1 MVDRIRKLPPGE
13 KPLSAPVTRKGKA
26 TSLDEHVGYRLRTRR
41 ALLGISQERLAGSV
55 GITFQQMQKYERGV
69 NRISA
74 GRLFQ
79 FSKLLD
85 VPLTYFFEDMG
96 KGKSNPYAYVGGL
109 ADTEQEGFEDSPTI
123 DENILRK
130 RETLSL
136 VRLYYSLPTSAQRK
150 EVLTLVRTIVA
161 RARKNPKA
169 PLSIPRKRKS
179 GSEDDTFA
187 QNDDMDS

>member
-1 MVDRIRKLPPGE
+1 MVNRIKKLRPGR
-13 KPLSAPVTRKGKA
+13 KPLSTPVTRKGRA

-41 ALLGISQERLAGSV
+41 ALLGISQERLAKSV

-69 NRISA
+69 NRVSA

-96 KGKSNPYAYVGGL
+96 KGRSNPYAYVGGL
-109 ADTEQEGFEDSPTI
+109 SDTEQEGFEDAPLI

-136 VRLYYSLPTSAQRK
+136 VRLYYSLPTQAQRK
-150 EVLTLVRTIVA
+150 EVLSLLRTVVA
-161 RARKNPKA
+161 RARKNPDA
-169 PLSIPRKRKS
+169 PLSIPRKHKS
-179 GSEDDTFA
+179 ANDGDAATPDDEAGS
-187 QNDDMDS
+187 